1 MKIKK
6 VVVIGS
12 GTMGSGI
19 AAHLCNANV
28 PVTLLDLTTEISEQ
42 ARERIKKS
50 RPPLLIDKSKI
61 DNINVVGLNDYENV
75 ILLQKIKDLNLGNI
89 FLINKKEIIN
99 LINQNTLVEKYNISK
114 KYPSSLDVNIQK
126 TKFLARINNNG
137 KVFLVGSNGK
147 LSKNDFSN
155 NELPFIFG
163 KPDINE
169 FLNFKK
175 IIDQSNFPY
184 NEITNLYFFPSKRW
198 DLELRNNRIIK
209 LSQNFTKESLEL
221 VLEFL
226 HDNDFKDNKIVD
238 ARIKNQI
245 ILND

>member
-1 MKIKK
+1 MHQRKGKKILIYFFLLLL
-6 VVVIGS
+6 VGSINNIGLS
-12 GTMGSGI
+12 NI
-19 AAHLCNANV
+19 KFK
-28 PVTLLDLTTEISEQ
+28 EIY
-42 ARERIKKS
+42 
-50 RPPLLIDKSKI
+50 
-61 DNINVVGLNDYENV
+61 NINVVGLNDYENV
-75 ILLQKIKDLNLGNI
+75 ILLQKVKDLNLGNI

-99 LINQNTLVEKYNISK
+99 LINHNTLVEKYNISK
-114 KYPSSLDVNIQK
+114 KYPSSLDIKIQK

-175 IIDQSNFPY
+175 IIDQSKFSY

-198 DLELRNNRIIK
+198 DLELRNNTIIK

-221 VLEFL
+221 VSEFL
-226 HDNDFKDNKIVD
+226 HNNDFKDNKIVD